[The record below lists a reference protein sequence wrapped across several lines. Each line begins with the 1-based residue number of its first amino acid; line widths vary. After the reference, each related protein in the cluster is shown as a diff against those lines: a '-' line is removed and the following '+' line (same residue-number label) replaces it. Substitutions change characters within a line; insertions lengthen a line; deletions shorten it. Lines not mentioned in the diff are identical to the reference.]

1 MLWQAYIGGIV
12 MSSMRDFAPHKRD
25 DKPRRHDGVLP
36 AILGGTIVMAMW
48 LGIVY
53 MFVLELTA

>member
-1 MLWQAYIGGIV
+1 
-12 MSSMRDFAPHKRD
+12 MSSMRDFAPHKLD
-25 DKPRRHDGVLP
+25 DKPMRRHDGVLP

-48 LGIVY
+48 LGLVY

>member
-1 MLWQAYIGGIV
+1 

-25 DKPRRHDGVLP
+25 DKPRRHSWVLP
-36 AILGGTIVMAMW
+36 TVTMILW
-48 LGIVY
+48 LGLVY

>member
-1 MLWQAYIGGIV
+1 

-25 DKPRRHDGVLP
+25 DKPRRHNGVLP

>member
-1 MLWQAYIGGIV
+1 

-25 DKPRRHDGVLP
+25 DKPRRHNGVLP
-36 AILGGTIVMAMW
+36 TVTMILW
-48 LGIVY
+48 LGLVF

>member
-1 MLWQAYIGGIV
+1 

-25 DKPRRHDGVLP
+25 DKPRQHNWVLP
-36 AILGGTIVMAMW
+36 TVTMILW
-48 LGIVY
+48 LGLVF

>member
-1 MLWQAYIGGIV
+1 

-48 LGIVY
+48 HGMVY
-53 MFVLELTA
+53 MWELEWTA

>member
-1 MLWQAYIGGIV
+1 
-12 MSSMRDFAPHKRD
+12 MSSMRDYAPHKRD
-25 DKPRRHDGVLP
+25 DKPVRRHNGVLP

>member
-1 MLWQAYIGGIV
+1 

-25 DKPRRHDGVLP
+25 DKPVRRHNWVLP
-36 AILGGTIVMAMW
+36 TVTTILW
-48 LGIVY
+48 LGLVY